1 MALAPGS
8 CEPRGRV
15 KSFLTYAPNPLSAAV
30 HILEHTDSDVW
41 NVARDDDL
49 VRDAPLAGHRMR
61 IMIRLARAA
70 CAGLLLIGLVTGCMS
85 PSGNTVEEKRQAVQQ
100 MRADT
105 LAALYEIHP
114 EARNAIAS
122 AVGYGTFTNIGVY
135 LFLLSTAS
143 GWGVVH
149 DQQTGTD
156 TYMKMYSV
164 GIGIGLGAKDFRGVF
179 VFTERGAL
187 DSFVARGWQ
196 AGAQADAAAKAGEKG
211 EAFAGAIDVA
221 PGIKLYQITESGL
234 ALMATIQGTK
244 YWKDDDL
251 N

>member
-1 MALAPGS
+1 
-8 CEPRGRV
+8 
-15 KSFLTYAPNPLSAAV
+15 
-30 HILEHTDSDVW
+30 
-41 NVARDDDL
+41 
-49 VRDAPLAGHRMR
+49 MR

-70 CAGLLLIGLVTGCMS
+70 FAGLLLIGLVTGCMS
-85 PSGNTVEEKRQAVQQ
+85 PKGNTVEEKRQDIQQ

-105 LAALYEIHP
+105 LAALYKIHP
-114 EARNAIAS
+114 EARDAIAS

-149 DQQTGTD
+149 DQETGTD
-156 TYMKMYSV
+156 TYMKMYSLGV
-164 GIGIGLGAKDFRGVF
+164 GIGLGAKDFRGVF

-187 DSFVARGWQ
+187 DRFVEKGWQ
-196 AGAQADAAAKAGEKG
+196 AGAQADAVAKAGEKG
-211 EAFAGAIDVA
+211 EAFAGAVEVA
-221 PGIKLYQITESGL
+221 PGIKLYQITENGL

-244 YWKDDDL
+244 YWKDDAL